1 MQPAGKTARE
11 VNLRMGRAAA
21 LPGEQ
26 NFEEQE
32 GFAGW
37 VGSDDAGADRKRIG
51 WVGWDS
57 ISWCVLMRCGIKILK
72 CTFGGKMDVD
82 VADRGELLNPYGLRA
97 R

>member
-11 VNLRMGRAAA
+11 VNLWMGRAAA

-26 NFEEQE
+26 NSRSRKDSPD
-32 GFAGW
+32 GW
-37 VGSDDAGADRKRIG
+37 VATMPAPIARRIG

-57 ISWCVLMRCGIKILK
+57 IFWCVLMRCGIKILK

-82 VADRGELLNPYGLRA
+82 VADRGELRGPYGLRA